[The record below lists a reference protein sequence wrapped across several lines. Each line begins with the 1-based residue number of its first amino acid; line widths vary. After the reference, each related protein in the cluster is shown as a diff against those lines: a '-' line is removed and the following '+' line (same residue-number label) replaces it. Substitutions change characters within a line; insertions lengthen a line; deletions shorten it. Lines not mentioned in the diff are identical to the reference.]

1 MKESIDSVPDAAHT
15 LLVPNI
21 KVTPMLVL
29 NVINLDFN
37 LFLFYLKLFIKFFIN
52 PPNYKKG
59 AIPLYS

>member
-37 LFLFYLKLFIKFFIN
+37 LFLFSLKLFIKFFIN
-52 PPNYKKG
+52 PPN
-59 AIPLYS
+59 